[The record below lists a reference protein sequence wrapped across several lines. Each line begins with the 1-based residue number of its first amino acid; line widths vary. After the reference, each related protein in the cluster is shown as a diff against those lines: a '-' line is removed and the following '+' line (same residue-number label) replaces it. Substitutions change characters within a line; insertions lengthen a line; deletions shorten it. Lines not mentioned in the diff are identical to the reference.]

1 MTTPRMRVK
10 APKNAIKGEI
20 VEIMT
25 LISHPMDTGLRKD
38 KHGIIIPRKIVNKFV
53 CKFNDTEVFVADLH
67 EAISANPLIQFSLV
81 ANDSG
86 ILKFIWFEDGGK
98 VYSTTRKLRVS

>member
-25 LISHPMDTGLRKD
+25 MISHPMDTGLRKD
-38 KHGIIIPRKIVNKFV
+38 KQGIIIPRNIVNKFV
-53 CKFNDTEVFVADLH
+53 CKYMTWKCL
-67 EAISANPLIQFSLV
+67 SLICTKPFQQ
-81 ANDSG
+81 
-86 ILKFIWFEDGGK
+86 IL
-98 VYSTTRKLRVS
+98 

>member
-53 CKFNDTEVFVADLH
+53 CKYNDMEVFVADLH

-81 ANDSG
+81 ANESG
-86 ILKFIWFEDGGK
+86 KLKFIWFEDGGK
-98 VYSTTRKLRVS
+98 IYSTTRKLRVS

>member
-1 MTTPRMRVK
+1 M
-10 APKNAIKGEI
+10 
-20 VEIMT
+20 
-25 LISHPMDTGLRKD
+25 
-38 KHGIIIPRKIVNKFV
+38 
-53 CKFNDTEVFVADLH
+53 EVFVADLH

-86 ILKFIWFEDGGK
+86 ILKFIWFEDGGE

>member
-25 LISHPMDTGLRKD
+25 MISHPMDTGLRKD
-38 KHGIIIPRKIVNKFV
+38 KQGIIIPRNIVNKFV
-53 CKFNDTEVFVADLH
+53 CKYNNMEVFVAELY
-67 EAISANPLIQFSLV
+67 EAISANPLIQFSLM

-86 ILKFIWFEDGGK
+86 ILNFFWFEDGGK
-98 VYSTTRKLRVS
+98 VYSTARKLRVS